1 MHETEYLYSFL
12 QVFQR
17 RPENRIVMKEDLCDN
32 LFFGMLPEIAGKGRI
47 AMRIIEAVELVEP
60 VRRLC
65 LRACCDLPADVTSA
79 LETARANEQE
89 GGAARFVLG
98 QLVENQRLAREKQRP
113 ICQDTGMAVVFADI
127 GRDAHIEGDL
137 TGAVNEGVRLAYTD
151 GYLRKSVLDPLTRV
165 NTGDNTPAVLHI
177 RLVDGDRV
185 HLAVAPKG
193 FGSENMSRL
202 WMLPPSAGVEGI
214 LEAIVTSVKD
224 AGASAC
230 PPVVVGVGIGGTT
243 ESCALL
249 AKRQL
254 LRSIGERSAR
264 EDVAAIEREA
274 FLRINAS
281 GGGPMGYGGSTS
293 ALAVLAAA
301 EPTHIA
307 GLPVAVNLQCHACR
321 HAACEV

>member
-1 MHETEYLYSFL
+1 
-12 QVFQR
+12 
-17 RPENRIVMKEDLCDN
+17 
-32 LFFGMLPEIAGKGRI
+32 
-47 AMRIIEAVELVEP
+47 MRLVQAAQLIEP

-65 LRACCDLPADVTSA
+65 LRACCNLPQDVASA
-79 LETARANEQE
+79 LSAAQSREEQ
-89 GGAARFVLG
+89 GSAAKNVLD
-98 QLVENQRLAREKQRP
+98 QLLENQHLAREKYRP

-137 TGAVNEGVRLAYTD
+137 TAAVNEGVRLAYTE
-151 GYLRKSVLDPLTRV
+151 GYLRKSVLDPITRV

-185 HLAVAPKG
+185 TLTVAPKG

-202 WMLPPSAGVEGI
+202 VMLPPSAGIEGI
-214 LEAIVTSVKD
+214 LTHILTTVKD

-230 PPVVVGVGIGGTT
+230 PPVVVGVGIGGTM

-254 LRSIGERSAR
+254 LRPLGAPAER

-274 FLRINAS
+274 LKRINES
-281 GGGPMGYGGSTS
+281 GIGPMGLGGMTT
-293 ALAVLAAA
+293 ALAVHAAA
-301 EPTHIA
+301 EHTHIA
-307 GLPVAVNLQCHACR
+307 GLPVAVNIQCHACR
-321 HAACEV
+321 HASEEV

>member
-1 MHETEYLYSFL
+1 
-12 QVFQR
+12 
-17 RPENRIVMKEDLCDN
+17 
-32 LFFGMLPEIAGKGRI
+32 
-47 AMRIIEAVELVEP
+47 MRLVQAAQLIEP

-65 LRACCDLPADVTSA
+65 LRACCNLPQDVAAALSA
-79 LETARANEQE
+79 AQSREEQ
-89 GGAARFVLG
+89 GSAAKNVLD
-98 QLVENQRLAREKQRP
+98 QLLENQQLAREKNRP

-137 TGAVNEGVRLAYTD
+137 TAAVNEGVRLAYTE
-151 GYLRKSVLDPLTRV
+151 GYLRKSVLDPITRV

-185 HLAVAPKG
+185 TLTVAPKG

-202 WMLPPSAGVEGI
+202 VMLPPSAGIEGI
-214 LEAIVTSVKD
+214 LTHILTTVKD

-230 PPVVVGVGIGGTT
+230 PPVVVGVGIGGTM

-254 LRSIGERSAR
+254 LRPLGEPAER

-274 FLRINAS
+274 LKRINES
-281 GGGPMGYGGSTS
+281 GIGPMGLGGMTT
-293 ALAVLAAA
+293 ALAVHAAA
-301 EPTHIA
+301 EHTHIA
-307 GLPVAVNLQCHACR
+307 GLPVAVNIQCHACR
-321 HAACEV
+321 HASEEV

>member
-1 MHETEYLYSFL
+1 
-12 QVFQR
+12 
-17 RPENRIVMKEDLCDN
+17 
-32 LFFGMLPEIAGKGRI
+32 
-47 AMRIIEAVELVEP
+47 MRLVQAAQLIEP

-65 LRACCDLPADVTSA
+65 LRACCNLPQDVASA
-79 LETARANEQE
+79 LSAAQSREEQ
-89 GGAARFVLG
+89 GSAAKNVLD
-98 QLVENQRLAREKQRP
+98 QLLENQQLAREKNRP

-137 TGAVNEGVRLAYTD
+137 TAAVNEGVRLAYTE
-151 GYLRKSVLDPLTRV
+151 GYLRKSVLDPITRV

-185 HLAVAPKG
+185 TLTVAPKG

-202 WMLPPSAGVEGI
+202 VMLPPSAGIEGVLTHI
-214 LEAIVTSVKD
+214 LTTVKD

-230 PPVVVGVGIGGTT
+230 PPVVVGVGIGGTM

-254 LRSIGERSAR
+254 LRPLGEPAER

-274 FLRINAS
+274 LKRINES
-281 GGGPMGYGGSTS
+281 GIGPMGLGGMTT
-293 ALAVLAAA
+293 ALAVHAAA
-301 EPTHIA
+301 EHTHIA
-307 GLPVAVNLQCHACR
+307 GLPVAVNIQCHACR
-321 HAACEV
+321 HASEEV